1 MKITST
7 GFLSE
12 TMFQQ
17 FDGVVRDHGTYI
29 EVRTPKNLTFWFG
42 NYLLLAGPPDVAE
55 IPHWIAEFNASFS
68 DAPDVLHKCLQW
80 PDTGV
85 ETTALRAEFERLGW
99 VIDQASVLS
108 AETTKPVRAVPAGV
122 VFRKIEHEAD
132 WAQVL
137 EHQVATRADSFAEVP
152 YRAFKIKRLAF
163 FRGLQH
169 AGHGAWYGAFKG
181 GTLVAD
187 MGIFHRA
194 GISRF
199 QEVSTH
205 PATKWLSLR
214 MLARLLRG
222 FTKAWATGKL
232 SRFSLWFCGL
242 KAGMLKK
249 GLNPRKGGIGLGE
262 DAMKKRPDMRKV
274 FPDIHRGFHTGLAQ
288 LGGHC
293 KAVITQDLA
302 G

>member
-1 MKITST
+1 
-7 GFLSE
+7 
-12 TMFQQ
+12 MFQQ

-42 NYLLLAGPPDVAE
+42 NYLLLSGPPEVAD

-85 ETTALRAEFERLGW
+85 KTTALRAEFERLGW
-99 VIDQASVLS
+99 VFDQASVLS
-108 AETTKPVRAVPAGV
+108 AETTELVRAVPAGV
-122 VFRKIEHEAD
+122 AFRKIEHEAD

-137 EHQVATRADSFAEVP
+137 EHQVATRADSFAEAP

-169 AGHGAWYGAFKG
+169 AGHGAWYGAFKADA
-181 GTLVAD
+181 LVAD

-205 PATKWLSLR
+205 PSHRRQGICAALVHFVSSATQAQHPGNKMVIIADAGAPAERIYKSVGYREVEQIQSVVLR
-214 MLARLLRG
+214 P
-222 FTKAWATGKL
+222 
-232 SRFSLWFCGL
+232 
-242 KAGMLKK
+242 K
-249 GLNPRKGGIGLGE
+249 GW
-262 DAMKKRPDMRKV
+262 DA
-274 FPDIHRGFHTGLAQ
+274 
-288 LGGHC
+288 
-293 KAVITQDLA
+293 
-302 G
+302 